1 VDVRILVEPGGTV
14 EGESGV
20 PGDKSIAHRWLI
32 LSATARGTSMLM
44 GLPAALDVGSTARC
58 LAAVVGAQARPR
70 LEAWGS
76 ILEHQGV
83 GTGFTV
89 DGGFG
94 PSEGQAELVIEGQGR
109 DQLHVPG
116 RPLDCGNSGT
126 TMRLLIGVLAASPFP
141 CTLTGDESLRARPME
156 RVAAPLREM
165 GALVS
170 TDHGHPPVEVRG
182 GALRG
187 IRHELAVPTAQA
199 KGAIL
204 LAGLAAD
211 GWTTVVEPA
220 RTRDHTERAL
230 RRLGA
235 PVRQEEEEGT
245 VSVSRFQ
252 HDGFEAEVPGD
263 VSSAAFLVGAAT
275 LTGGELTIRGVGLN
289 PTRTHFL
296 SVLDRMG
303 VGIEPRVAGEELG
316 EPVGELFVARVAG
329 LRGTEVTA
337 RELPLVI
344 DEVPVLAALAAH
356 AEGESRFAG
365 GAELRAK
372 ESDRLAGVAEMVR
385 DLGGR
390 ARVEGEDLV
399 IEGGGLA
406 GGRASARRDH
416 RLAMAAAVAALRA
429 RAACEIDGMEW
440 SEVSFPGFL
449 TALRVLGAR
458 VGAA

>member
-1 VDVRILVEPGGTV
+1 VRIQVEPGGTV
-14 EGESGV
+14 EGEAAV

-32 LSATARGTSMLM
+32 LTATARGTSVLT
-44 GLPAALDVGSTARC
+44 GLPTALDVGSTARC
-58 LAAVVGAQARPR
+58 LAAVVGVRARPR

-76 ILEHQGV
+76 MLEHQAV
-83 GTGFTV
+83 GAGLTV
-89 DGGFG
+89 DGRVG
-94 PSEGQAELVIEGQGR
+94 PTEAGAELVIEGEGR
-109 DQLHVPG
+109 DRLQEPG

-126 TMRLLIGVLAASPFP
+126 TMRLLTGVLAASPFAS
-141 CTLTGDESLRARPME
+141 TLTGDESLRTRPME
-156 RVAAPLREM
+156 RVAVPLREM
-165 GALVS
+165 GAS
-170 TDHGHPPVEVRG
+170 IRTDHGHPPVDVYGRP
-182 GALRG
+182 LRG

-235 PVRQEEEEGT
+235 PLRLEEGERT
-245 VSVSRFQ
+245 ISVARFQ
-252 HDGFEAEVPGD
+252 HDGFEARVPGD
-263 VSSAAFLVGAAT
+263 VSSAAFLVGAAI

-296 SVLDRMG
+296 SILDRMG
-303 VGIEPRVAGEELG
+303 VGTERQVTGEELG
-316 EPVGELFVARVAG
+316 EPVGELLVAHVAG

-337 RELPLVI
+337 GELPLVI
-344 DEVPVLAALAAH
+344 DEVPVLAALAAY
-356 AEGESRFAG
+356 ADGPTRFAG
-365 GAELRAK
+365 SAELRAK

-399 IEGGGLA
+399 VEGGGLA
-406 GGRASARRDH
+406 GGRTSARRDH
-416 RLAMAAAVAALRA
+416 RLAMAAAIAALGA
-429 RAACEIDGMEW
+429 PAECEIDGMEW

-449 TALRVLGAR
+449 SALSALGAR

>member
-1 VDVRILVEPGGTV
+1 MRIRVEPGGTV
-14 EGESGV
+14 EGDAVV

-32 LSATARGTSMLM
+32 LSATARGTSVLT
-44 GLPAALDVGSTARC
+44 GLPGALDVGSTARC
-58 LAAVVGAQARPR
+58 LAAVVGVRARPR

-76 ILEHQGV
+76 MPEHRGV
-83 GTGFTV
+83 GAELTV
-89 DGGFG
+89 DGRVG
-94 PSEGQAELVIEGQGR
+94 PTEAGAELIIEGEGR
-109 DQLHVPG
+109 DRLQMPE

-126 TMRLLIGVLAASPFP
+126 TMRLLTGVLATSPFSS
-141 CTLTGDESLRARPME
+141 TLTGDESLRARPME
-156 RVAAPLREM
+156 RVAVPLREM
-165 GALVS
+165 GAS
-170 TDHGHPPVEVRG
+170 IRTDHGHPPVDVHGRP
-182 GALRG
+182 LRG
-187 IRHELAVPTAQA
+187 ISHELAVPTAQA

-204 LAGLAAD
+204 LAGLAAE

-235 PVRQEEEEGT
+235 PVRLLEGERSI
-245 VSVSRFQ
+245 SVSRFQ

-263 VSSAAFLVGAAT
+263 VSSAAFLVGAAI

-303 VGIEPRVAGEELG
+303 VGTESRATGEELG
-316 EPVGELFVARVAG
+316 EPVGELFVAHVAG

-337 RELPLVI
+337 GELPLLI

-356 AEGESRFAG
+356 ADGATRFAG
-365 GAELRAK
+365 GTELRAK

-385 DLGGR
+385 DLGGM

-399 IEGGGLA
+399 VQGGGLA
-406 GGRASARRDH
+406 GGRTSARRDH
-416 RLAMAAAVAALRA
+416 RLAMAAAIAALGA
-429 RAACEIDGMEW
+429 RAECEIDGMEW

-449 TALRVLGAR
+449 PALSALGAR

>member
-1 VDVRILVEPGGTV
+1 MRILVEPGGAV
-14 EGESGV
+14 EGETAV

-32 LSATARGTSMLM
+32 LSATARGTSVLS

-58 LAAVVGAQARPR
+58 LAALVGDPARPR

-76 ILEHQGV
+76 MLEHQGV
-83 GTGFTV
+83 GAGFTV
-89 DGGFG
+89 DGRVG
-94 PSEGQAELVIEGQGR
+94 PSEGRAELVVEGEGR
-109 DQLHVPG
+109 DRLHVPE
-116 RPLDCGNSGT
+116 RPLDCGNSGSSI
-126 TMRLLIGVLAASPFP
+126 RLLIGVLAASPFP

-165 GALVS
+165 GASVR
-170 TDHGHPPVEVRG
+170 TDHGHPPVEVHG
-182 GALRG
+182 GQLRG
-187 IRHELAVPTAQA
+187 IRHELPVPTAQA

-204 LAGLAAD
+204 LAGLAAE

-235 PVRQEEEEGT
+235 PVRQADGEGT

-275 LTGGELTIRGVGLN
+275 LTGGELTVRGVGLN

-303 VGIEPRVAGEELG
+303 VATEPRVTGEELG
-316 EPVGELFVARVAG
+316 EPVGDLFVARVAG
-329 LRGTEVTA
+329 LRRTEVAA

-356 AEGESRFAG
+356 ADGETRFAG

-399 IEGGGLA
+399 VGGGGLA
-406 GGRASARRDH
+406 GGRASTRRDH
-416 RLAMAAAVAALRA
+416 RLAMAATVAALGA
-429 RAACEIDGMEW
+429 RAASEIDGMEW

-449 TALRVLGAR
+449 NALRALGAR

>member
-1 VDVRILVEPGGTV
+1 MRILVEPGGTV
-14 EGESGV
+14 EGDAIV

-32 LSATARGTSMLM
+32 LSATARGTSRLV

-70 LEAWGS
+70 LEGWGS
-76 ILEHQGV
+76 IPERQGAD
-83 GTGFTV
+83 TGLTV
-89 DGGFG
+89 DGRVGRR
-94 PSEGQAELVIEGQGR
+94 EEKEELVVEGEGR
-109 DQLHVPG
+109 DQLHVPQG
-116 RPLDCGNSGT
+116 PLDCGNSGT
-126 TMRLLIGVLAASPFP
+126 TMRLLTGVLAASPFP
-141 CTLTGDESLRARPME
+141 CLLTGDQSLRARPME
-156 RVAAPLREM
+156 RLAVPLREM
-165 GALVS
+165 GASVR
-170 TDHGHPPVEVRG
+170 TDHGHPPVEVHG
-182 GALRG
+182 GPLRG
-187 IRHELAVPTAQA
+187 IRHELAVPTAQV

-211 GWTTVVEPA
+211 GHTTVVEPV

-230 RRLGA
+230 QRLGA
-235 PVRQEEEEGT
+235 PVGQGEGS

-252 HDGFEAEVPGD
+252 HEGFEAKVPGD
-263 VSSAAFLVGAAT
+263 VSSAAFLVGAAA
-275 LTGGELTIRGVGLN
+275 LTGGELTIRRVGLN

-303 VGIEPRVAGEELG
+303 VGTEQRVAGEELG
-316 EPVGELFVARVAG
+316 EPVGDLFVARPEE
-329 LRGTEVTA
+329 LRGTDVAA

-356 AEGESRFAG
+356 ADGETRFAG
-365 GAELRAK
+365 GVELRAK

-385 DLGGR
+385 DLGGG
-390 ARVEGEDLV
+390 ARIEGEDLV
-399 IEGGGLA
+399 VEGGGLA
-406 GGRASARRDH
+406 GGRAFARGDH

-440 SEVSFPGFL
+440 SDVSFPGFL
-449 TALRVLGAR
+449 PALRALGAR

>member
-1 VDVRILVEPGGTV
+1 MRIQVEPGGTV
-14 EGESGV
+14 EGEAVV

-32 LSATARGTSMLM
+32 LSATARGTSVLT
-44 GLPAALDVGSTARC
+44 GLPGALDVVSTARC
-58 LAAVVGAQARPR
+58 LAAVVGVRAGPR
-70 LEAWGS
+70 LEAWAS
-76 ILEHQGV
+76 MLEHQGV
-83 GTGFTV
+83 GAELTV
-89 DGGFG
+89 DGRVG
-94 PSEGQAELVIEGQGR
+94 PTEAGAELIIEGEGR
-109 DQLHVPG
+109 DRLQVPG

-126 TMRLLIGVLAASPFP
+126 TMRLLTGVLAASPFSS
-141 CTLTGDESLRARPME
+141 TLTGDQSLRARPME
-156 RVAAPLREM
+156 RVAVPLREM
-165 GALVS
+165 GALIH
-170 TDHGHPPVEVRG
+170 TDHGHPPVDVHGRP
-182 GALRG
+182 LRG
-187 IRHELAVPTAQA
+187 ISHELAVPTAQA

-235 PVRQEEEEGT
+235 PLRLEEGERT
-245 VSVSRFQ
+245 ISVSRFQ
-252 HDGFEAEVPGD
+252 HDGFEAVVPGD
-263 VSSAAFLVGAAT
+263 VSSAAFLVGAAI

-296 SVLDRMG
+296 SILDRMG
-303 VGIEPRVAGEELG
+303 VGTESRVTGEELG
-316 EPVGELFVARVAG
+316 EPVGELFVAHVAG

-337 RELPLVI
+337 GELPLVI

-356 AEGESRFAG
+356 ADGATGFAG
-365 GAELRAK
+365 GTELRAK

-390 ARVEGEDLV
+390 AEVEGEDLV
-399 IEGGGLA
+399 VQGGGLA
-406 GGRASARRDH
+406 GGRTSARRDH
-416 RLAMAAAVAALRA
+416 RLAMAAAIAGLGA
-429 RAACEIDGMEW
+429 RTECEIDGMEW

-449 TALRVLGAR
+449 PALSALGAR